1 MLKEGHFIHV
11 IRCVFLLLPFSIIDW
26 NNPLIINKM
35 YKVYL
40 GDVPLKTK
48 VCKLDISKSIFH
60 FFYIN
65 YIILIYVCIRGAI

>member
-1 MLKEGHFIHV
+1 MLKVQTFIHIIGYV
-11 IRCVFLLLPFSIIDW
+11 LVLLSSSMVDW

-48 VCKLDISKSIFH
+48 VCIINMSFSK
-60 FFYIN
+60 
-65 YIILIYVCIRGAI
+65 

>member
-1 MLKEGHFIHV
+1 MLKVQTFIHR
-11 IRCVFLLLPFSIIDW
+11 IGCVLVLLSSSIIDW

-48 VCKLDISKSIFH
+48 VCKLNSSFS
-60 FFYIN
+60 N
-65 YIILIYVCIRGAI
+65 LILLKKYEVYTVYYTVLYVH